1 MLGQVPAIF
10 ALAGTQQ
17 ALQVRQGTTTRFWS
31 GKASGNPGMQLGEQ
45 MRPLYNLGRGRLGSG
60 EDDMLGLLHD
70 FLLSGETSAVGSRTN
85 RVSHLKVKIV
95 KRFSGVLKQAIV
107 QLIKCNC
114 SALELR
120 VSEEER
126 KGLEALVSRH
136 KTPQQLAK
144 RGRIVLAAGERKKE
158 RGDCQRR
165 ESECGYGSH
174 LAWALEQ
181 FAKHPA
187 HRTVHQ

>member
-1 MLGQVPAIF
+1 MKKGP
-10 ALAGTQQ
+10 
-17 ALQVRQGTTTRFWS
+17 
-31 GKASGNPGMQLGEQ
+31 
-45 MRPLYNLGRGRLGSG
+45 RPL
-60 EDDMLGLLHD
+60 E
-70 FLLSGETSAVGSRTN
+70 
-85 RVSHLKVKIV
+85 LK
-95 KRFSGVLKQAIV
+95 
-107 QLIKCNC
+107 
-114 SALELR
+114 

-126 KGLEALVSRH
+126 KGLEVLVSRH

-165 ESECGYGSH
+165 ESECGYGSY

-187 HRTVHQ
+187 HRTVHQCTTLGHSAAWKASRDNRRATQPDRGVVL